1 MGYQTG
7 EVGRRPVPRRVRGS
21 DVQGLVVFLAVI
33 IHGCGLPIL
42 ENRQTSAIGSG
53 RYRADVWA
61 DNWFA
66 LYSGTSL
73 VGEDSVPITTER
85 SFNAET
91 IFFDAELPLTLNLVA
106 KDFKE
111 NDTGLEYIGKPNQ
124 QVGDGGVILQ
134 VTDTQT
140 GKVVAVTDG
149 KTRCL
154 VIHRAPLRPACAS
167 LKNPSLDDCGATV
180 GEEPP
185 GWKLPSFNVTS
196 WPEATVFSEADVGV
210 KDGYLA
216 IKWDRTAKLVWSGDL
231 KQDNTI
237 LCRVPVVMS
246 IP

>member
-1 MGYQTG
+1 M
-7 EVGRRPVPRRVRGS
+7 PRRVRGS
-21 DVQGLVVFLAVI
+21 DVQGLVLFLAVI

-42 ENRQTSAIGSG
+42 ESRQSSAIGSG

-66 LYSGTSL
+66 LYSGMSL

-85 SFNAET
+85 SFNAEV

-140 GKVVAVTDG
+140 G
-149 KTRCL
+149 
-154 VIHRAPLRPACAS
+154 
-167 LKNPSLDDCGATV
+167 
-180 GEEPP
+180 
-185 GWKLPSFNVTS
+185 
-196 WPEATVFSEADVGV
+196 
-210 KDGYLA
+210 
-216 IKWDRTAKLVWSGDL
+216 
-231 KQDNTI
+231 
-237 LCRVPVVMS
+237 
-246 IP
+246 

>member
-7 EVGRRPVPRRVRGS
+7 EEGRRPVPRKVRGS
-21 DVQGLVVFLAVI
+21 DVQGLVFLIVVI
-33 IHGCGLPIL
+33 IQGCGMPIFGGG
-42 ENRQTSAIGSG
+42 QPTSIGSG

-73 VGEDSVPITTER
+73 VGEDPVPITTER

-149 KTRCL
+149 RTRCL

-167 LKNPSLDDCGATV
+167 LKNPSLADCGATI

-185 GWKLPSFNVTS
+185 GWKSPGFNVTS
-196 WPEATVFSEADVGV
+196 WPAATVYSEADVGV

-216 IKWDRTAKLVWSGDL
+216 IKWDRSAKLVWSDDL

-237 LCRVPVVMS
+237 LCRVPVVTS
-246 IP
+246 TP